1 MKADNFAYM
10 SALAKDR
17 SGLVLREDKVYL
29 LESRLMPLARR
40 EGVETLDQFVEKLR
54 RENDFNALTAVVEAL
69 TTNETLF
76 FRDTRPFDVFRDE
89 VMPHIIKTRGTT
101 RKFRIWSRLCK
112 NAAGR

>member
-101 RKFRIWSRLCK
+101 RTFRI
-112 NAAGR
+112 